1 MKPVIFFCFALIC
14 LGMVLS
20 APAPAPIPVG
30 TLIIPTLGLTTAT
43 GLSAGALGQVAG
55 AGLLA
60 KGALLAVAAQN

>member
-1 MKPVIFFCFALIC
+1 MKPVIFFCIALIC
-14 LGMVLS
+14 FGMVLS
-20 APAPAPIPVG
+20 APAPVPVG

-60 KGALLAVAAQN
+60 KGALLAVVAQQ